1 LSAIPIAEQWDLVVG
16 NSPFF
21 DNAAFHLRAHDR
33 GWHLH
38 REFFATIARFLGP
51 GGVIVLQEN
60 NLGST
65 AETFRE
71 MIETA
76 GLSIVFVDRSAPQR
90 TRHSRIYYI
99 GIMRR
104 GDVVGLLR
112 RDVFQNVPNRDMQRI
127 ELARCLHKNK

>member
-1 LSAIPIAEQWDLVVG
+1 MSAIPSEEQWDLVVG
-16 NSPFF
+16 NPPFF
-21 DNAAFHLRAHDR
+21 DHRAFHLRAHDR

-38 REFFATIARFLGP
+38 REFFATIGRFLRP
-51 GGVIVLQEN
+51 GGIIVLQEN

-76 GLSIVFVDRSAPQR
+76 GLAIVFVDCCAPQR
-90 TRHSRIYYI
+90 TADSRIYYI

-104 GDVVGLLR
+104 GDVVPAWASGAGTRADTDGTRNQRNPLTRLR
-112 RDVFQNVPNRDMQRI
+112 Y
-127 ELARCLHKNK
+127 